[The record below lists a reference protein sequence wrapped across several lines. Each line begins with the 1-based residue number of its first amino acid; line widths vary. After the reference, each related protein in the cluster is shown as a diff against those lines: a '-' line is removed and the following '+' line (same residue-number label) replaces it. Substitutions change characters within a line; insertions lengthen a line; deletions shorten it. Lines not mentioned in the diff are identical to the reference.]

1 MQEEKNPDFI
11 AENTQNEAKEKAMNP
26 KVKFGIYC
34 ALYLLFL
41 LWVGSW
47 WGLII
52 VPFIYDAC
60 VTKKIKWTWWKN
72 SKSPVVRTV
81 MSWVDAIVFALVAV
95 YFLNQFFF
103 QNFVIPSSS
112 LEKSLLTGDYL
123 LVSKMSYGPRIPQT
137 PLTMPLTQHTLPI
150 LNCKSYLEHPH
161 WDYRRVKGLGEVQL
175 NDIVVFNYPS
185 GDTVVLNP
193 QYQARDFY
201 AMAYEIGRL
210 SYIENG
216 KSLPT
221 PADSTTL
228 GYREMYAK
236 LYEMGKAYI
245 QANEAEFGEITN
257 RPTDRRENYVKR
269 CVGLPG
275 QTLRIVND
283 IVYLDGKPNKE
294 PENVQYRYN
303 AQFVGTLDDETKKE
317 LGITNEELEYV
328 SAGAGFPMTH
338 KVKAELVARG
348 IIAPNPERAPVAS
361 GDELYPLNMKKD
373 WTTSNYGG
381 KDGIWI
387 PKKGESIK
395 LTLENLPIYERCIT
409 AYEGNTLEI
418 KDGKICING
427 QAADSYTF
435 QLDYYW
441 MMGDNRDNSADSRF
455 WGFVPEDH
463 IVGKPLFVWLSLNPD
478 YSLSEGK
485 IRWNRFFKW
494 VGNIK

>member
-1 MQEEKNPDFI
+1 MQEDKKPDFI
-11 AENTQNEAKEKAMNP
+11 AENNTESNEKKAMKP
-26 KVKFGIYC
+26 LYKFAIYC
-34 ALYLLFL
+34 TLYLLFL

-47 WGLII
+47 WGLLV

-60 VTKKIKWTWWKN
+60 ISKKIKWTWWKN
-72 SKSPVVRTV
+72 SKNGTVRAV

-95 YFLNQFFF
+95 YFINQFFF

-123 LVSKMSYGPRIPQT
+123 LVSKLSYGPRIPQT

-150 LNCKSYLEHPH
+150 FNCKSYLERPH
-161 WDYRRVKGLGEVQL
+161 WEYRRVKGLGEVEL

-185 GDTVVLNP
+185 GDTVALAP

-201 AMAYEIGRL
+201 GMAYEIGRML
-210 SYIENG
+210 HLNTHG
-216 KSLPT
+216 T
-221 PADSTTL
+221 MPAPQDSSIL
-228 GYREMYAK
+228 GYREMYAQ
-236 LYEMGKAYI
+236 LYTLGKQYM
-245 QANEAEFGEITN
+245 QENVDEFGEITN

-269 CVGLPG
+269 CVGMPG
-275 QTLRIVND
+275 QTLRIQND
-283 IVYLDGKPNKE
+283 TIYLDGKPNAE
-294 PENVQYRYN
+294 PEFVQYRYN
-303 AQFVGTLDDETKKE
+303 AQFVGYLDDETKKE

-338 KVKAELVARG
+338 QVKDELVDRG
-348 IIAPNPERAPVAS
+348 IIAPNPERAPVAG

-381 KDGIWI
+381 ETGIWI
-387 PKKGESIK
+387 PKKGESIQ

-409 AYEGNTLEI
+409 AYEGNSLEI
-418 KDGKICING
+418 KDGKIYING
-427 QAADSYTF
+427 QATDNYTF

-478 YSLSEGK
+478 YSLFDGK

-494 VGNIK
+494 VDNIK

>member
-11 AENTQNEAKEKAMNP
+11 AENTQDKAKGKAMNP

-161 WDYRRVKGLGEVQL
+161 WDYRRVKGLGEIQL